1 MRERINRLAKGI
13 VDAELPKL
21 FLSPE
26 KAEEVLGS
34 GTVYKRELYLASEN
48 NLYIKGLAYSN
59 HSRVRILNHAFGG
72 LRNHIVYEVDTS
84 WCENGDLIKGAF
96 TLVTNSG
103 ELEVP
108 FLFRVETAASVQV
121 LTTLNSAED
130 FAELAKKDMD
140 MALRLMEYRD
150 FTDAPFLKDLRIRTI
165 YEGLKGHGNRQ
176 NALEEFFLAL
186 GVKEPIELTLSA
198 AKKTYEYPSEVL
210 TDKITLRK
218 NTWGYIYIEL
228 KADGD
233 FIELGKRVITQADFE
248 NDRMDLRFKI
258 HPERMH
264 KGKNLGAIHLLT
276 AHGSTAIQIEAIGDS
291 TIDITGREHEISK
304 AGICRYMKLREQYEA
319 SGCTDSAVLNKIQK
333 ELDAIRGAGADSI
346 VLTLLQAET
355 YLDGGRPELASA
367 CLEECRDGA
376 VREQDRMGT
385 LYCYYQYLLYR
396 AEPSPEKKEAVLRLF
411 RKKLGRSKG
420 RFYLQLLQLKL
431 EPELLE
437 ESEALYESF
446 KAQYA
451 GGCRSPFLYL
461 EACLLLEKKPELLKT
476 IDNFELH
483 VLYYGARKKMLGKD
497 TAMRAALLAPGI
509 RFYHRLY
516 YRAME
521 LLYKS
526 YPEKELLSAVCC
538 LLIKGNVRGEE
549 SFSWYEKGI
558 KEEISLTRLFEYYLY
573 SLPKNYEGSIPKQ
586 VLLYFSYENS
596 QLDRQSRA
604 VLYKNV
610 LEHVDPESSL
620 YQKYEREMEQFA
632 MEELFAGRIDSCL
645 AVIYKHMIYQGMVD
659 GQVAKVLPGI
669 LCSNRIC
676 CEDDSMKYVVVLN
689 QALTGEEILTLQK
702 DFDELP
708 LKPLYQQRMLTKI
721 IGYYRSQTSGEEDP
735 MAKEGAAYLLKLD
748 KEALSRPERIDVCE
762 TLIME
767 DHLEESYEMIR
778 KFGEYGLRM
787 KRIARLCSRLILK
800 KEFVEEDLLLHL
812 AWRAFAAGNG
822 DTVILDYLCEHYN
835 GSGQQMYRL
844 LTQAVKDRVET
855 YDLEERLLAQLL
867 FTGCYKHLDTVFDLY
882 ASRKETGELIV
893 KAYFTVKCVGYFLQ
907 DQVPSDK
914 VFAYLE
920 GAVKGGGELRKIP
933 EIYLFALAKYYS
945 GLPKLTDEQQ
955 SLARRMMDLFLSRG
969 MVFAWFKKLAA
980 YTDLPGDILD
990 KEIIEYHGAP
1000 DRVPVL
1006 RVRVL
1011 PDEEDFHEEE
1021 MRMVYKGIY
1030 VKQKVL
1036 FEGEIME
1043 YEIYE
1048 EKNGALEKKAKG
1060 ELSCPEVP
1068 AGDKGNRF
1076 SALNAMSLYLGIK
1089 DDEKLKD
1096 SMIKYAADDR
1106 IVEKLFPLM
1115 E

>member
-396 AEPSPEKKEAVLRLF
+396 AEPSPEK
-411 RKKLGRSKG
+411 
-420 RFYLQLLQLKL
+420 
-431 EPELLE
+431 
-437 ESEALYESF
+437 
-446 KAQYA
+446 
-451 GGCRSPFLYL
+451 
-461 EACLLLEKKPELLKT
+461 
-476 IDNFELH
+476 
-483 VLYYGARKKMLGKD
+483 
-497 TAMRAALLAPGI
+497 
-509 RFYHRLY
+509 
-516 YRAME
+516 
-521 LLYKS
+521 
-526 YPEKELLSAVCC
+526 
-538 LLIKGNVRGEE
+538 
-549 SFSWYEKGI
+549 
-558 KEEISLTRLFEYYLY
+558 
-573 SLPKNYEGSIPKQ
+573 
-586 VLLYFSYENS
+586 
-596 QLDRQSRA
+596 
-604 VLYKNV
+604 
-610 LEHVDPESSL
+610 
-620 YQKYEREMEQFA
+620 
-632 MEELFAGRIDSCL
+632 
-645 AVIYKHMIYQGMVD
+645 
-659 GQVAKVLPGI
+659 
-669 LCSNRIC
+669 
-676 CEDDSMKYVVVLN
+676 
-689 QALTGEEILTLQK
+689 
-702 DFDELP
+702 
-708 LKPLYQQRMLTKI
+708 
-721 IGYYRSQTSGEEDP
+721 
-735 MAKEGAAYLLKLD
+735 
-748 KEALSRPERIDVCE
+748 
-762 TLIME
+762 
-767 DHLEESYEMIR
+767 
-778 KFGEYGLRM
+778 
-787 KRIARLCSRLILK
+787 
-800 KEFVEEDLLLHL
+800 
-812 AWRAFAAGNG
+812 
-822 DTVILDYLCEHYN
+822 
-835 GSGQQMYRL
+835 
-844 LTQAVKDRVET
+844 
-855 YDLEERLLAQLL
+855 
-867 FTGCYKHLDTVFDLY
+867 
-882 ASRKETGELIV
+882 
-893 KAYFTVKCVGYFLQ
+893 
-907 DQVPSDK
+907 
-914 VFAYLE
+914 
-920 GAVKGGGELRKIP
+920 
-933 EIYLFALAKYYS
+933 
-945 GLPKLTDEQQ
+945 
-955 SLARRMMDLFLSRG
+955 
-969 MVFAWFKKLAA
+969 
-980 YTDLPGDILD
+980 
-990 KEIIEYHGAP
+990 
-1000 DRVPVL
+1000 
-1006 RVRVL
+1006 
-1011 PDEEDFHEEE
+1011 
-1021 MRMVYKGIY
+1021 
-1030 VKQKVL
+1030 
-1036 FEGEIME
+1036 
-1043 YEIYE
+1043 
-1048 EKNGALEKKAKG
+1048 
-1060 ELSCPEVP
+1060 
-1068 AGDKGNRF
+1068 
-1076 SALNAMSLYLGIK
+1076 
-1089 DDEKLKD
+1089 
-1096 SMIKYAADDR
+1096 
-1106 IVEKLFPLM
+1106 
-1115 E
+1115 